1 MKFEPMNQIIVFRNE
16 VFKEIEFDDK
26 PKLRYAISNL
36 GRLIS
41 FENDI
46 NFGRVLEGGFTNG
59 YRMFRYKIFRDG
71 KVINK
76 HKIFYKLVAEYFV
89 PKTSDDQVHV
99 IHLDRQKDNNVSSNL
114 KWVTKT
120 EMIEF
125 YNKSH
130 NVIKARLK
138 MKAENT
144 YNGGHKKLTVTKVML
159 IKKLLANP
167 ERKTRLKMIAKQ
179 FGISEMQLNRIKR
192 GENWGYV
199 KV

>member
-1 MKFEPMNQIIVFRNE
+1 MKFEPMKQIIVFRNE
-16 VFKEIEFDDK
+16 AFKEIEFDDK

-46 NFGRVLEGGFTNG
+46 NFGRVLDGGFTNG

-89 PKTSDDQVHV
+89 PKTSEDQVHV
-99 IHLDRQKDNNVSSNL
+99 IHLDRQKDNNVATNL

-125 YNKSH
+125 YNKSP
-130 NVIKARLK
+130 NVIKARIK
-138 MKAENT
+138 MKEENA

-167 ERKTRLKMIAKQ
+167 NRKTRLKMIAKQ